1 MFKLT
6 EMLMCVCVCG
16 GGGWLVHSPT
26 ILLMEEPYFDHI

>member
-16 GGGWLVHSPT
+16 GGLVHSPT